1 MKKVLFATS
10 ALVAS
15 AGIASADINNF
26 QLSGSAAMGL
36 MYTENGA
43 ANNNANDTE
52 FDSEIDL
59 TISWSGE
66 SNDGIAFGGSVD
78 LSADENDQ
86 QQNASLGDG
95 DGEVYINYQGIKVT
109 FGDVG
114 GQTQDAIANPGYQG
128 TGADDLAE
136 AGDIGDYDVAVSFSA
151 NNLSFGV
158 SYGSDTEDFAVSV
171 TGKAGDV
178 AWGIASINDES
189 GADVVELTAGYSSGA
204 YSLNGLYADQSGATA
219 ATDLKAYG
227 LSVGYKVGETTYTVA
242 MSDTNVD
249 NQDANYGVG
258 FSTNLGGGLSFA
270 GGVSVDGATTAGG
283 EGITKADLGF
293 NMAF

>member
-1 MKKVLFATS
+1 MKKVLFATT
-10 ALVAS
+10 ALIAT
-15 AGIASADINNF
+15 AGVASADIT
-26 QLSGSAAMGL
+26 LSGSAAMGL
-36 MYTENGA
+36 KYVEDGA
-43 ANNNANDTE
+43 ANNNANDTV
-52 FDSEIDL
+52 FDSEIDF
-59 TISWSGE
+59 TISASGT
-66 SNDGIAFGGSVD
+66 SDNGIAFGASMDFGNS
-78 LSADENDQ
+78 ETDQ
-86 QQNASLGDG
+86 VESHDTAN
-95 DGEVYINYQGIKVT
+95 DGEVYITYQGVKVI

-114 GQTQDAIANPGYQG
+114 GQTKDAIANPGYQG

-136 AGDIGDYDVAVSFSA
+136 AGDIGNYDVNASFSA
-151 NNLSFGV
+151 GGLAFGV

-171 TGKAGDV
+171 SGTAGDV
-178 AWGIASINDES
+178 SWGIASINDES

-227 LSVGYKVGETTYTVA
+227 LSVAYAMGATTYTFA
-242 MSDTNVD
+242 MSDTNAD